1 MHRAVAE
8 SGTERGS
15 CGVIDL
21 SAAEKCVPLFLCRSI
36 ELVGQEAA
44 LLAGGSRGRANVLS
58 VAEWVLLV
66 SRRILSNCESG

>member
-44 LLAGGSRGRANVLS
+44 LLAGGRGCVNVLS
-58 VAEWVLLV
+58 VSEWVLLV
-66 SRRILSNCESG
+66 SHRILSL